1 MTPQS
6 KNEERAILSA
16 AFDNDMS
23 VDHERIMD
31 STDEKLA
38 SDLAVAFKLGSR
50 PLTKISAPFR
60 GYCREFCKA
69 VWAEQDRRENVNR

>member
-1 MTPQS
+1 MGPQS
-6 KNEERAILSA
+6 KTSERAILEA
-16 AFDNDMS
+16 DFDNDLICA
-23 VDHERIMD
+23 HIRIRN

-60 GYCREFCKA
+60 AYCREFCKA